1 MTNSECTG
9 TLIAGKY
16 ILTAQHCFQEDYVFF
31 SDNNSQRIADKIFY
45 EYGRDDKDV
54 AFWTLPKRVLTTS
67 IHYFADL
74 NSDPTTY
81 GESVRVFG
89 FGGTGN
95 QLSYATY
102 KVSDENHIANPDEG
116 YLIEGR
122 FLSQGNIIG
131 GDSGGVWVN
140 GNDEIVGISRSTRQE
155 NPGYGYGYNLH
166 YAKDF
171 ILNTINGWHYPTVVK
186 TNNGLAT
193 IKIQSLHALGNETDP
208 QNTMTVSGDVSVLG
222 GSCQTAGVLNAFA
235 TCTYEIES
243 QGGEGTLTLSD
254 TEVITINPQE
264 TQPEDNNTGSSSGS
278 SGGGGGS
285 LGWITGLALL
295 GLTVRR
301 REIKDRDTQD

>member
-1 MTNSECTG
+1 MKYLNYTYKPTKCLLGYWDG
-9 TLIAGKY
+9 TSLG
-16 ILTAQHCFQEDYVFF
+16 QE
-31 SDNNSQRIADKIFY
+31 R
-45 EYGRDDKDV
+45 DV
-54 AFWTLPKRVLTTS
+54 AFWTLPKHALTTS

-81 GESVRVFG
+81 GETVRVFG
-89 FGGTGN
+89 FGGTGS
-95 QLSYATY
+95 QLNYATY
-102 KVSDENHIANPDEG
+102 EVSDENHIANPDEG
-116 YLIEGR
+116 YLIEGK
-122 FLSQGNIIG
+122 FLGLGDTVG
-131 GDSGGVWVN
+131 GDSGGPYLN
-140 GNDEIVGISRSTRQE
+140 KQNQIIGIHSLSRESTK
-155 NPGYGYGYNLH
+155 PGYGYGYNLH

-243 QGGEGTLTLSD
+243 QGGEGTLTLSN

-264 TQPEDNNTGSSSGS
+264 TQPEDNNAGSSSS
-278 SGGGGGS
+278 SSGGGGS
-285 LGWITGLALL
+285 LGWMTGLALL
-295 GLTVRR
+295 GLTIRR
-301 REIKDRDTQD
+301 RKVATQ